1 MIILLSQVLQLV
13 LTAKLPIV
21 EINDENYDT
30 AIVDYPAL
38 FVYYNSDDLESY
50 SAVDALKAAL
60 PKMELFGISVG
71 KVDCAKEHYICE
83 DAHVRKTPAV
93 KLQMKLHSM
102 IMKGHITPDNIVS
115 FVEKKITKSVRVFK
129 NRQQANLLIEGSP
142 TNLVV
147 GSFGSRNTDFNVFS
161 QASEDNAEGDV
172 YIAVINETITRSQI
186 EYVHVKENYT
196 ELYTG
201 RMFYMGIGM
210 WIRSCY
216 EHVYEELDA
225 KSVAHFAMATK
236 PVVFLLSETEE
247 EKERIIPVA
256 DQLGKKYRKQL
267 LVALGDKGKEYPKEE
282 QLKLKD
288 EKCSCVF
295 VYNKV
300 SGEEEWRER
309 LDGPFDPQAVL
320 DFVTR
325 HMDKIIPK
333 KPAKT
338 KLGPEAPSPDMLQQ
352 EEKTED
358 AVKETTGAGT
368 EGIQSEEKKED
379 RVNSEEPKKEEE
391 QTQNEEKKDAQDENK
406 TVEETRTEEKKEESS
421 EEEKKDVTLDQSL
434 KEEGKVRDENMKEES
449 QTSEKSEL

>member
-1 MIILLSQVLQLV
+1 MKTTTQPSLTILPFLLLS
-13 LTAKLPIV
+13 P
-21 EINDENYDT
+21 N
-30 AIVDYPAL
+30 
-38 FVYYNSDDLESY
+38 
-50 SAVDALKAAL
+50 
-60 PKMELFGISVG
+60 ELFGISVG

-115 FVEKKITKSVRVFK
+115 FVEKKITKSVR
-129 NRQQANLLIEGSP
+129 
-142 TNLVV
+142 
-147 GSFGSRNTDFNVFS
+147 
-161 QASEDNAEGDV
+161 ASEDNAEGDV

-267 LVALGDKGKEYPKEE
+267 LVALRNKGKEYPKEE

-309 LDGPFDPQAVL
+309 LDGPFDPQA
-320 DFVTR
+320 
-325 HMDKIIPK
+325 
-333 KPAKT
+333 
-338 KLGPEAPSPDMLQQ
+338 

-358 AVKETTGAGT
+358 AVKETTGQEQRDSERRK
-368 EGIQSEEKKED
+368 EGGQSEQRGAKE
-379 RVNSEEPKKEEE
+379 RGGTNTKRRE
-391 QTQNEEKKDAQDENK
+391 KDAQDENK

-421 EEEKKDVTLDQSL
+421 EEEK
-434 KEEGKVRDENMKEES
+434 RM
-449 QTSEKSEL
+449 